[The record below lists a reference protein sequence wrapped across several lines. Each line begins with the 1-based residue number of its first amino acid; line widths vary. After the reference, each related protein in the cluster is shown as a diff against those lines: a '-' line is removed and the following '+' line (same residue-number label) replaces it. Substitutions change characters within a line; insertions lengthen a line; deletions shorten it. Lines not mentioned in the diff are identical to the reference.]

1 MKHRN
6 LADATIAALISVFR
20 EGEVASAAVERT
32 IALQTKWGKRDR
44 NQFAEAV
51 YEIVRWRRL
60 FEFAAQSEDE
70 WALLGAFI
78 ARQGGEL
85 AAWPEFDQLDGEQLR
100 ARLAQ
105 TDLPRAIQESVPDWL
120 DAYGQEQ
127 LGERWGE
134 ELHAL
139 NREADVVVRANTLQ
153 ISRDELRAQLRERN
167 IESHLVEGVPDAL
180 QLASRPRLNSL
191 DLFRRGAFE
200 VQDAA
205 SQLVAPFLE
214 VEPEQ
219 NVVDAC
225 AGAGGKTLHLAA
237 LMQNEGRLLALDVSK
252 DKLDELDRRTCRAGV
267 NVKIARIEKQILRDS
282 RAFADRLL
290 LDMPCSGSGTWRR
303 QPDSKWRLNPE
314 FLARLQET
322 QRQILRDTT
331 PMLRP
336 GGKMVYATCSIF
348 PSENERQIEAFLA
361 QNPAFELE
369 AEHTISPSQTGF
381 DGFYMARLR
390 KR

>member
-6 LADATIAALISVFR
+6 LAEATIAALKSIFR
-20 EGEVASAAVERT
+20 EAEVASAAVERT
-32 IALQTKWGKRDR
+32 IAAQPKWGKRDR

-60 FEFAAQSEDE
+60 FEFASQSEDE
-70 WALLGAFI
+70 WALLGAFL
-78 ARQGGEL
+78 ARQGGQL
-85 AAWPEFDQLDGEQLR
+85 SAWPEFAELDGEQLR
-100 ARLAQ
+100 DRLNAPG
-105 TDLPRAIQESVPDWL
+105 LPRAITESIPDWL

-139 NREADVVVRANTLQ
+139 NREADVVIRANTLQ
-153 ISRDELRAQLRERN
+153 TSRDELQTQLRELN
-167 IESHLVEGVPDAL
+167 IETEDVEGVPDAL
-180 QLASRPRLNSL
+180 HLSSRPRFQSL
-191 DLFRRGAFE
+191 DLYRHGAFE

-214 VEPEQ
+214 VEPGQ

-237 LMQNEGRLLALDVSK
+237 LMQNEGRLLALDTSK
-252 DKLDELDRRTCRAGV
+252 TALEELERRARRARV
-267 NVKIARIEKQILRDS
+267 NVTILRADKQILRDS

-290 LDMPCSGSGTWRR
+290 LDMPCSGSGTLRR
-303 QPDSKWRLNPE
+303 QPDLKWRLTPN

-322 QRQILRDTT
+322 QRQIVRDTA

-348 PSENERQIEAFLA
+348 PSENERQVETFLA
-361 QNPAFELE
+361 DNPALELE
-369 AEHTISPSQTGF
+369 EEKVISPAHTGF
-381 DGFYMARLR
+381 DGFYMARLVR
-390 KR
+390 R